1 MIISLPFYI
10 SNFLS
15 CFVRGK
21 AARHKF
27 RGSVNSFLY
36 RPLVARFIKQTFGES
51 VTNVKFVRQH
61 TMGRC
66 VCVVNDKYFV
76 KIFRS
81 MSGAR
86 LKNFEF
92 LVNHIAQFMDIDIP
106 RIYVAKNNHM
116 YVTEK
121 ANGFGI
127 YDFDRKFVI
136 QHEKKILNQVDEII
150 SVLQSIDVKKLPDA
164 NRFCVAL
171 ESTSKDIK
179 PEPITQESV
188 LSHGDLN
195 VRNFLFDKDLN
206 ICGLI
211 DFDGMRITN
220 NGEYDKQIFMK
231 YWNRYKVSKRNNPA
245 E

>member
-1 MIISLPFYI
+1 MFSLPFYI
-10 SNFLS
+10 SNLMA
-15 CFVRGK
+15 CFVKVQSRRHALRG
-21 AARHKF
+21 R
-27 RGSVNSFLY
+27 VNSFLY
-36 RPLVARFIKQTFGES
+36 TPLISSFIRKTFGEN
-51 VTNVKFVRQH
+51 TKTVKFVRQH
-61 TMGRC
+61 TPGRF
-66 VCVVNDKYFV
+66 VCVINV

-150 SVLQSIDVKKLPDA
+150 SALQSIDVKKLPDA
-164 NRFCVAL
+164 NRFCVPL
-171 ESTSKDIK
+171 ESTSKDIM
-179 PEPITQESV
+179 PEPITDNSV

-231 YWNRYKVSKRNNPA
+231 YWNRYKISKRNNPA

>member
-66 VCVVNDKYFV
+66 VCVVTDKYFV

-127 YDFDRKFVI
+127 YDFDRKFVL
-136 QHEKKILNQVDEII
+136 QHEKKILTQVDHVI
-150 SVLQSIDVKKLPDA
+150 SQLQSIDIKKLPDA

-171 ESTSKDIK
+171 ESTSKDIM
-179 PEPITQESV
+179 PEPITDNSV

-211 DFDGMRITN
+211 DFDGTRITN
-220 NGEYDKQIFMK
+220 NREYDKNVFMK
-231 YWNRYKVSKRNNPA
+231 YWNRYKVNKRNDPA